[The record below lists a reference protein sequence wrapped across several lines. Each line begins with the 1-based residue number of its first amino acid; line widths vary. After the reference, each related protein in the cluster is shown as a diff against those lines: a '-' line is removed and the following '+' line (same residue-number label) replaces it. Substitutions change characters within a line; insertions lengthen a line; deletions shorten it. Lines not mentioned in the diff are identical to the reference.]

1 MTDHH
6 ATTISARSLVDGHA
20 SREAITSSTANK
32 DQLLNDAVERALAR
46 WPAGMTLGAL
56 DPHVR
61 WATGRS
67 LSQWAR
73 ALDQRT
79 RADLLRAL
87 PVVGVVDNIAGHTVI
102 YPAGS
107 RDYLRGTSRCKARPG
122 AAAHDLCEPALLKAL
137 AARDTPVIVVDTVDA
152 CREAVNHIRR
162 CGEVAFDCEGTS
174 VVRPGTA
181 SPGVALM
188 QLTTHGGPSY
198 LFDMCRPEPARSA
211 RALMHYGGLGA
222 LLADRSVTKV
232 VHDARE
238 DARALA
244 AAYNCHLAGVFD
256 TQVVHMRLVGGD
268 TLRPGLN
275 AVLAEH
281 GLATNQHK
289 DAMRAIYPRDLYPW
303 HRRPIPEEWMIEY
316 ALSDIALLL
325 RLKDALV
332 ARLLA
337 TAPAPPWAVGLL
349 PLPSPPVR
357 STRCWAVV
365 ATGSLH
371 TKARGETPHPSTPP
385 ASGAPSRAVTGI
397 VAGSRNTGTGTISGG
412 VPLARAATARVDPK
426 ADVLARQRRSP
437 RKASTAKGAVLAAPA
452 AISH

>member
-1 MTDHH
+1 MTEHRN
-6 ATTISARSLVDGHA
+6 ASIRSLDARARRETTPTVA
-20 SREAITSSTANK
+20 SKAEP
-32 DQLLNDAVERALAR
+32 LNDAVERALAR
-46 WPAGMTLGAL
+46 WPAGMTLRAL

-61 WATGRS
+61 WATGQS
-67 LSQWAR
+67 LSHWAR

-79 RADLLRAL
+79 RANLLRTL
-87 PVVGVVDNIAGHTVI
+87 PAVGAVDNIAGHVVV

-107 RDYLRGTSRCKARPG
+107 RDCLRDEPHPDSGSNATVR
-122 AAAHDLCEPALLKAL
+122 DLCEPALLQAL
-137 AARDTPVIVVDTVDA
+137 AARSVPVVVVDTVDA
-152 CREAVNHIRR
+152 CRDAVDHIRR

-188 QLTTHGGPSY
+188 QMAPRDGPSY

-244 AAYNCHLAGVFD
+244 AAYGCHLAGVFD
-256 TQVVHMRLVGGD
+256 TQVVHMRLAGGD
-268 TLRPGLN
+268 APRPGLN
-275 AVLAEH
+275 AVLVEY

-289 DAMRAIYPRDLYPW
+289 DSMRAIYSRDLYYW
-303 HRRPIPEEWMIEY
+303 HRRPLPKKWMIDY
-316 ALSDIALLL
+316 AVSDVGPLL

-337 TAPAPPWAVGLL
+337 TAPAPPWASGLL
-349 PLPSPPVR
+349 PLPPVR
-357 STRCWAVV
+357 PTRCWAVV
-365 ATGSLH
+365 ATGSVCD
-371 TKARGETPHPSTPP
+371 KARGPTPNPST
-385 ASGAPSRAVTGI
+385 ASVS
-397 VAGSRNTGTGTISGG
+397 AGS
-412 VPLARAATARVDPK
+412 VRAGALRVDPK
-426 ADVLARQRRSP
+426 ATTLTRQRRGP
-437 RKASTAKGAVLAAPA
+437 RSVSVTVAAAGAATA
-452 AISH
+452 AISHRGL